1 MPALNPLTILL
12 VADHDIVRQGLNAL
26 LSRYDDMVVI
36 GEAGTANEAIEQAV
50 LLLPDIVILDIRL
63 PDGSGIEVCRE
74 ILSQNSEIR
83 ILILTSYSD
92 EEALFGSIMSG
103 ASGYLLKEIKSGEL
117 IESIRKVGSGYSL
130 LDPTVT
136 KRVLN
141 KFRENGSE
149 DKWTKLS
156 NQEQAI
162 LELISDGMTNRQIS
176 HVMSLS
182 EKTIKNYVSSILN
195 KLELSRR
202 TQAATYLVKRRI
214 SRNLTQ

>member
-12 VADHDIVRQGLNAL
+12 VDDHDIVRQGLNAL

-50 LLLPDIVILDIRL
+50 RLHPDIVILDIRL

-130 LDPTVT
+130 LDPIVT

-214 SRNLTQ
+214 SQNLTQ

>member
-12 VADHDIVRQGLNAL
+12 VDNHDIVRQGLNAL

>member
-12 VADHDIVRQGLNAL
+12 VDDHDIVRQGLNAL

-74 ILSQNSEIR
+74 ILSQKSEIR

>member
-1 MPALNPLTILL
+1 VPALNPLTILL
-12 VADHDIVRQGLNAL
+12 VDDHDIVRQGLNAL

>member
-12 VADHDIVRQGLNAL
+12 VDDHDIVRQGLNAL

-103 ASGYLLKEIKSGEL
+103 ASGDLLKEIKSGEL

>member
-12 VADHDIVRQGLNAL
+12 VDDHDIVRQGLNAL

-50 LLLPDIVILDIRL
+50 RLHPDIVILDIRL

-130 LDPTVT
+130 LDPIVT

>member
-12 VADHDIVRQGLNAL
+12 VDDHDIVRQGLNAL

>member
-12 VADHDIVRQGLNAL
+12 VDDHDIVRQGLNAL

-117 IESIRKVGSGYSL
+117 IESIRKVGSGYS
-130 LDPTVT
+130 
-136 KRVLN
+136 
-141 KFRENGSE
+141 
-149 DKWTKLS
+149 
-156 NQEQAI
+156 
-162 LELISDGMTNRQIS
+162 
-176 HVMSLS
+176 
-182 EKTIKNYVSSILN
+182 
-195 KLELSRR
+195 
-202 TQAATYLVKRRI
+202 
-214 SRNLTQ
+214 

>member
-12 VADHDIVRQGLNAL
+12 VDDHDIVRQGLNAL

-36 GEAGTANEAIEQAV
+36 GEAGTAIEQAL

-74 ILSQNSEIR
+74 IQSQNSEIR

>member
-12 VADHDIVRQGLNAL
+12 VDDHDIVRQGLNAL

-74 ILSQNSEIR
+74 ILSQNPEIR

>member
-1 MPALNPLTILL
+1 
-12 VADHDIVRQGLNAL
+12 
-26 LSRYDDMVVI
+26 MVVI
-36 GEAGTANEAIEQAV
+36 GEAGTANEAIEQAG

-202 TQAATYLVKRRI
+202 TQAATYLVERRFR
-214 SRNLTQ
+214 RNLTQ

>member
-1 MPALNPLTILL
+1 
-12 VADHDIVRQGLNAL
+12 
-26 LSRYDDMVVI
+26 MVVI

-162 LELISDGMTNRQIS
+162 LELISEGMTNRQIS

-214 SRNLTQ
+214 SRNLAQ

>member
-12 VADHDIVRQGLNAL
+12 VDDHDIVRQGLNAL

-156 NQEQAI
+156 NQEQSI